1 MRSTTCSPR
10 RPAKGFTLIELMIVV
25 AIIGILA
32 AIAMPSYTSYIARAN
47 RADART
53 QLVQVAQ
60 FMQRF
65 YAANDS
71 YLTDRAG
78 TSVSDSSTGVPT
90 SAIFGNLLHSPA
102 DGTALYDL
110 NIPQGTSTLPL
121 TSAAS
126 FTIRMVPVTGGKMA
140 SDECG
145 TFTLDSVGHRG
156 VIVSGTASTSGPLR
170 DKCWK

>member
-1 MRSTTCSPR
+1 MPLFMPLRKSR
-10 RPAKGFTLIELMIVV
+10 ALGFTLIEVMITV

-32 AIAMPSYTSYIARAN
+32 AVALPSYSSYIARAH

-53 QLVQVAQ
+53 QLLQVAQ

-71 YLTDRAG
+71 YLQDRAA
-78 TSVSDSSTGVPT
+78 TPNPVIDVVPA
-90 SAIFGNLLHSPA
+90 SLKQSPA
-102 DGTALYDL
+102 DSTALYTL
-110 NIPQGTSTLPL
+110 AIPLGVAPL
-121 TSAAS
+121 TNAAS
-126 FTIRMVPVTGGKMA
+126 YTIRMEPVSGGKMA

-145 TFTLDSVGHRG
+145 TFTLTSTGVRG
-156 VIVSGTASTSGPLR
+156 VRVNGSAGDTTLR